1 MPAMPHMPT
10 AVRAVR
16 VILFL
21 VAPVSGTVALRFA
34 VAGATVRSGAFG
46 ELIMGLLFLEALPF
60 AVLAVLSLVVALKTA
75 KGGNGVRAG
84 ADAAGRLMIGTG
96 VVGALAHHRAWSAG
110 AVLGAVLLLLATGP
124 DTRDWFDTPRL

>member
-1 MPAMPHMPT
+1 MPHMPT

-21 VAPVSGTVALRFA
+21 VAPVSGTLALRFA

-46 ELIMGLLFLEALPF
+46 ELIMGLLFLEALPL

-84 ADAAGRLMIGTG
+84 AVVAGWLMTGAA
-96 VVGALAHHRAWSAG
+96 VVGALAHHTAWGAG
-110 AVLGAVLLLLATGP
+110 VVLGAVLLFLATGP